1 MAVRSACA
9 RARATRG
16 SSGRGARGARG
27 GIRSR
32 LGRRAGPAQ
41 GTRAPRLARASGALD
56 LCPDWDHALDQAST
70 DRRGDGAAQAGVR
83 RGAAPGGAA
92 VAHRARDEP
101 ESPRAQGQHRAVP
114 RDHVRPFPP
123 VAGAAG
129 APRPRLFRR
138 ARLLLLTAGARAR
151 PPGRGRRVAGGRRSG
166 RPLRA
171 RGRPRL
177 AGGGARSRRS
187 GAVWVRGQADARA
200 ARDDA
205 RRCCGAPQP
214 RVGRP
219 GRARRRAGRRL
230 LQIHHARGRWAR
242 RGAGRFYRA
251 LGSVTRITL
260 PRPRAEAILI
270 CPPPLVAL
278 AERGSHA
285 TGERIMHAVFRRYR
299 IRLGAVQAAR
309 ERAPDGLVPDL
320 RRVQGFAAYY
330 LVHAGN
336 DTLASIA
343 LFQTEESAA
352 VGERLLNDW
361 FRHDWPVFQAVP
373 PELTRGAVLVHE
385 ELPRVAVAV
394 TSGPRLERRNWSDR
408 RLNRERRSGGGRPV
422 ATAAAGGSG
431 PARSSS
437 SGGGG
442 FWGAWPPPP
451 PARRPP

>member
-27 GIRSR
+27 GIGSR

-101 ESPRAQGQHRAVP
+101 ESHSAEGQHRAVP

-129 APRPRLFRR
+129 APRHRRFRR
-138 ARLLLLTAGARAR
+138 ARLLLLSAGARAR
-151 PPGRGRRVAGGRRSG
+151 PPGRGRRVAGGPCPGRS
-166 RPLRA
+166 L
-171 RGRPRL
+171 RGR
-177 AGGGARSRRS
+177 
-187 GAVWVRGQADARA
+187 
-200 ARDDA
+200 
-205 RRCCGAPQP
+205 C
-214 RVGRP
+214 
-219 GRARRRAGRRL
+219 
-230 LQIHHARGRWAR
+230 
-242 RGAGRFYRA
+242 
-251 LGSVTRITL
+251 
-260 PRPRAEAILI
+260 RPR
-270 CPPPLVAL
+270 LVAL
-278 AERGSHA
+278 AQRGSHA

-299 IRLGAVQAAR
+299 IRLGAVEAAA
-309 ERAPDGLVPDL
+309 ERAHEGLVPDL

-373 PELTRGAVLVHE
+373 PELARGAVLVHE
-385 ELPRVAVAV
+385 ELPRVAAAV
-394 TSGPRLERRNWSDR
+394 TTGPRLERRNWSDR
-408 RLNRERRSGGGRPV
+408 RLTRERRSGGDRRV
-422 ATAAAGGSG
+422 ATAAVSVSAT
-431 PARSSS
+431 P
-437 SGGGG
+437 
-442 FWGAWPPPP
+442 
-451 PARRPP
+451 